1 MRAAC
6 LQLPDPNHR
15 SVVSMSCTRIPLKEQ
30 TEPAQMHMTGE
41 HASDLRCMSE
51 SARQQLVGTA
61 FACRSKIVEPTSV
74 QISDRRWTRTGRRL
88 PGRRGDTVATGLQ
101 TYELRIASPRPN
113 PQRPCPTA
121 RHRYQGHCQRARCT
135 RLRSSTLGSRLSISH
150 RTREVCDDAVLVD
163 MLVCSAECTE
173 PDEVVVPPFHR
184 LRRIFLAQGPHAWA
198 GRVTDA
204 AVLG

>member
-101 TYELRIASPRPN
+101 TYELSHCESSAKSSAALPNRSASVSRSLSKSALYTSKVIDAGKSALDQ
-113 PQRPCPTA
+113 PQ
-121 RHRYQGHCQRARCT
+121 
-135 RLRSSTLGSRLSISH
+135 
-150 RTREVCDDAVLVD
+150 DAGG
-163 MLVCSAECTE
+163 M
-173 PDEVVVPPFHR
+173 
-184 LRRIFLAQGPHAWA
+184 
-198 GRVTDA
+198 
-204 AVLG
+204 